1 MQIILNG
8 KPRSFSGPAVTLK
21 ELLALQSLD
30 PAHVVVEING
40 AIVPKAR
47 FDTLALA
54 PDDCV
59 EILRFVGGG

>member
-1 MQIILNG
+1 MHIIMNG
-8 KPRSFSGPAVTLK
+8 KPRSFSGGVVTIK

-40 AIVPKAR
+40 AIVPKDR

-54 PDDCV
+54 PDDRV

>member
-1 MQIILNG
+1 MHIIING
-8 KPRSFSGPAVTLK
+8 KPRSFSDHAMTLK
-21 ELLALQSLD
+21 ELLALQSLE

-40 AIVPKAR
+40 AIVPKDR

-54 PDDCV
+54 PDDRV